1 MVFPGVLFFRRGWK
15 LWGRKKKG
23 IILSGAFLLLIAGA
37 ETQTLIWKDDRLR
50 VFADSLP
57 GLCLPEVKFKQQ
69 LEYSF
74 SFTTDLFMNWKH
86 DGNVSQVVL
95 LQNFNYKFSVSGD
108 STLHFSGS
116 FTHDLGFQSYF
127 DSISRFQPDDNTLNT
142 RFEIRL
148 CKNLNVTCNS
158 SLNTRFM
165 NAYDYVPGIGSTS
178 RKTLNSSFCTPLI
191 LTFSGGFSMTWKKL
205 GSLNLGVTSA
215 KLTWIRDKS
224 IFEKQQVTTYY
235 GVPVGKDHLLEYGL
249 SLQFLADKELSR
261 RLHWNCDLLLFQ
273 NDHSPVDVTLKNNFG
288 IRINHFLKASI
299 ATKILYEE
307 KVCRSVQMENL
318 VTLGFYFHL

>member
-95 LQNFNYKFSVSGD
+95 LQNFN
-108 STLHFSGS
+108 
-116 FTHDLGFQSYF
+116 
-127 DSISRFQPDDNTLNT
+127 
-142 RFEIRL
+142 
-148 CKNLNVTCNS
+148 
-158 SLNTRFM
+158 
-165 NAYDYVPGIGSTS
+165 
-178 RKTLNSSFCTPLI
+178 
-191 LTFSGGFSMTWKKL
+191 
-205 GSLNLGVTSA
+205 
-215 KLTWIRDKS
+215 
-224 IFEKQQVTTYY
+224 
-235 GVPVGKDHLLEYGL
+235 
-249 SLQFLADKELSR
+249 
-261 RLHWNCDLLLFQ
+261 
-273 NDHSPVDVTLKNNFG
+273 
-288 IRINHFLKASI
+288 
-299 ATKILYEE
+299 
-307 KVCRSVQMENL
+307 
-318 VTLGFYFHL
+318 